1 MIYNFFI
8 HAPMSGVQPII
19 IIKWLRYGSTQVKK
33 CHNKDIK
40 KRSYYLDIHR
50 RVLYVQRQKN
60 I

>member
-50 RVLYVQRQKN
+50 RVLYV
-60 I
+60 